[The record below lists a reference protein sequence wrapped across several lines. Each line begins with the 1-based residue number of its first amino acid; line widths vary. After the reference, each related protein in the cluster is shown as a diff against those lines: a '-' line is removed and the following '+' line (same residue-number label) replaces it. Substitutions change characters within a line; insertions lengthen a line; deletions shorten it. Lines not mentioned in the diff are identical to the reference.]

1 MKKVLSNEIGLESSI
16 RHFFLPETF
25 AELGQNL
32 SGKLD
37 PNLLGYDVTLVANV
51 WKYERRG
58 LFLCS
63 IYTKKGI
70 YINI

>member
-1 MKKVLSNEIGLESSI
+1 MKKVLSNEIGLESSR

-25 AELGQNL
+25 AELGKNL

-51 WKYERRG
+51 LKYER
-58 LFLCS
+58 
-63 IYTKKGI
+63 
-70 YINI
+70 